1 MTPDP
6 MKRLNNTTDNRVLR
20 KQKQKTYAEHNQIHL
35 KVKVRVYHPKL
46 EKWMQKVV
54 RDLLTWKQERRPC

>member
-20 KQKQKTYAEHNQIHL
+20 KQNQKTYAEHNQIHL
-35 KVKVRVYHPKL
+35 KVKVRVYHLKL